1 MCLTWYFTGK
11 APAGLGDLF
20 RATAVT
26 QCLVVVPVI
35 PLVPALLRAALNH
48 FLHGEVSDWFCSP
61 ISNSVGLQIHLITD
75 PISPNWSANF
85 LIYSYKLYIFSS
97 VKEET
102 QSLLGIYF
110 LSSLSSALS
119 DWVPRCHTF
128 LPKRH
133 SYVATVKKK
142 KEFMCICLVKKTEW
156 KPNVFNKLLPHC
168 SWFTFQWFSGSVF
181 FLSIL
186 ISLWC
191 CVTINNPA
199 LSSSLM
205 KACGLIQ
212 GSSKTCRLSILYC
225 NLVFSPSYFL
235 CPVCSPFIQTWFHR
249 IAQIFPYSLGYL

>member
-142 KEFMCICLVKKTEW
+142 RNSCASALWKKQNENQMYSTNCCLTVPDLHFSDSLDQFFSFLFLYPCDVAWQLTTQLFLQVWW
-156 KPNVFNKLLPHC
+156 KPV
-168 SWFTFQWFSGSVF
+168 G
-181 FLSIL
+181 
-186 ISLWC
+186 
-191 CVTINNPA
+191 
-199 LSSSLM
+199 
-205 KACGLIQ
+205 
-212 GSSKTCRLSILYC
+212 
-225 NLVFSPSYFL
+225 
-235 CPVCSPFIQTWFHR
+235 
-249 IAQIFPYSLGYL
+249 